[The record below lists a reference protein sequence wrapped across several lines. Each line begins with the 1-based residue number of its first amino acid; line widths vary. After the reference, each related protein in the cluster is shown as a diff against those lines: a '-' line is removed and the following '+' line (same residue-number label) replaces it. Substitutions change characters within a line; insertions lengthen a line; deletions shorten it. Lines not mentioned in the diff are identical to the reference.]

1 MKRLPILLMTVL
13 LVAILAGQALAQD
26 KVVTVAL
33 RSLPETDY
41 IIEHLQEFTE
51 ATGIHVNIVT
61 YPEEQLR
68 QKTIMD
74 LTTGAGAYDVIA
86 VDSVFIPEL
95 AMGGYILPLDKYID
109 PAYDLEDIMESV
121 RGLLS
126 YEGQLYAAPIYQETT
141 ILMYRKDLFEQEGIA
156 VPDTLD
162 EFYAVAEHFT
172 RPPSIWGVA
181 MRGLRGNGMNIYTW
195 AQWLHSYGGAFF
207 DENMN
212 PLFDSAES
220 ILATEKYAS
229 MLQKWGP
236 PGSSS
241 YSWDDVQTAF
251 VSGRAAMIIDATNF
265 YNRIE
270 DPERSAIAGKIGY
283 AVVPAGPSGRF
294 PGNYAMGF
302 AISAV
307 AARSEEQRENAA
319 KFVQWATSR
328 EMELGKALEAD
339 IVSITRT
346 SVFESNEFRNKINPQ
361 WLEAAVK
368 SLEITDPNYRPLI
381 PEWREVGNLLGIAV
395 ESVISGQQS
404 APAALAE
411 AQKGAEEVMART
423 R

>member
-1 MKRLPILLMTVL
+1 
-13 LVAILAGQALAQD
+13 
-26 KVVTVAL
+26 
-33 RSLPETDY
+33 
-41 IIEHLQEFTE
+41 
-51 ATGIHVNIVT
+51 
-61 YPEEQLR
+61 
-68 QKTIMD
+68 MD

-328 EMELGKALEAD
+328 
-339 IVSITRT
+339 
-346 SVFESNEFRNKINPQ
+346 N
-361 WLEAAVK
+361 
-368 SLEITDPNYRPLI
+368 
-381 PEWREVGNLLGIAV
+381 
-395 ESVISGQQS
+395 
-404 APAALAE
+404 
-411 AQKGAEEVMART
+411 GAR
-423 R
+423 